1 MYTISENAIS
11 LRTGG
16 VTRKHPGMKYV
27 FCPECGRQI
36 SKSGKGTV
44 SELPCPKCGSEL
56 SIEVE
61 GSSVHVYVIKS
72 PRTGTEE
79 QSAPNS

>member
-44 SELPCPKCGSEL
+44 SELPCPKCGSGLTYFRQTAFNQKIEL
-56 SIEVE
+56 PAERI
-61 GSSVHVYVIKS
+61 
-72 PRTGTEE
+72 
-79 QSAPNS
+79 